1 MQGNDCYLTDKRE
14 EMKKII
20 SLLAIILIFV
30 SCKEEVVKKPDRLI
44 EKEVMLNIM
53 YDLSL
58 LEAIKYQNPASLDT
72 FKINPKK
79 YIYKKYKIDSLQF
92 AKSNT
97 YYASNY
103 EEYTSIVVELEDRL
117 TKKKEEIATIIKA
130 EEKKNKKKKKTIEKP
145 VSPTTKLIDSLEIN
159 QRKRL

>member
-1 MQGNDCYLTDKRE
+1 
-14 EMKKII
+14 MKKII
-20 SLLAIILIFV
+20 SLLAIFLVLV
-30 SCKEEVVKKPDRLI
+30 SCKDETVKKPNRLI
-44 EKEVMLNIM
+44 EKDEMVNIM

-58 LEAIKYQNPASLDT
+58 LEGIKYQNPTSLDT

-79 YIYKKYKIDSLQF
+79 YIYKKYKVDSLQF

-103 EEYTSIVVELEDRL
+103 EEYANIIDQVNDRL
-117 TKKKEEIATIIKA
+117 TKNKTAIAALIKA
-130 EEKKNKKKKKTIEKP
+130 EAKKNKKKKPVEKS
-145 VSPTTKLIDSLEIN
+145 VSPTSKMIDSLEIN

>member
-1 MQGNDCYLTDKRE
+1 
-14 EMKKII
+14 MKKII
-20 SLLAIILIFV
+20 SLLAIISVLV

-44 EKEVMLNIM
+44 EKEAMVNIM

-58 LEAIKYQNPASLDT
+58 LEAIKYQNPTSLDT

-92 AKSNT
+92 AQNNT

-103 EEYTSIVVELEDRL
+103 EEYANIIDQINNRL
-117 TKKKEEIATIIKA
+117 TKKKAEIAALIKA
-130 EEKKNKKKKKTIEKP
+130 EAKKNKKKKKPVEKP
-145 VSPTTKLIDSLEIN
+145 VAPTTKLIDSLEIN

>member
-1 MQGNDCYLTDKRE
+1 
-14 EMKKII
+14 MKKII
-20 SLLAIILIFV
+20 SLLTIISVLV
-30 SCKEEVVKKPDRLI
+30 SCKDELVKTPNRLI
-44 EKEVMLNIM
+44 EKEVMVNIM

-72 FKINPKK
+72 FKINPNK

-92 AKSNT
+92 AQSNT

-103 EEYTSIVVELEDRL
+103 EEYANIIDQINNRL
-117 TKKKEEIATIIKA
+117 TKNKEEITALIKA
-130 EEKKNKKKKKTIEKP
+130 EEKKNKKKKTVKKS
-145 VSPTTKLIDSLEIN
+145 VSPTSKLIDSLEIN

>member
-1 MQGNDCYLTDKRE
+1 
-14 EMKKII
+14 MKKII
-20 SLLAIILIFV
+20 SLLAIISVFV
-30 SCKEEVVKKPDRLI
+30 SCKEEVVKKPNRLI

-58 LEAIKYQNPASLDT
+58 LDAIKYQNPASMDT

-97 YYASNY
+97 YYASNS
-103 EEYTSIVVELEDRL
+103 EEYTAIVVQLEDRL
-117 TKKKEEIATIIKA
+117 NKKKKEIAALIKA
-130 EEKKNKKKKKTIEKP
+130 EQKKNKKKNKKKP
-145 VSPTTKLIDSLEIN
+145 ASPTTKLIDSLEIN

>member
-1 MQGNDCYLTDKRE
+1 
-14 EMKKII
+14 MKKII
-20 SLLAIILIFV
+20 SLLAIISVLV
-30 SCKEEVVKKPDRLI
+30 SCREEVVKKPDRLI
-44 EKEVMLNIM
+44 EKEVMVNIM

-92 AKSNT
+92 AQNNT

-103 EEYTSIVVELEDRL
+103 EEYANIIVQVEDRL
-117 TKKKEEIATIIKA
+117 TKKKAEIAALIKA
-130 EEKKNKKKKKTIEKP
+130 EAKKKKNKKKTVVKP
-145 VSPTTKLIDSLEIN
+145 VSPTTKLIDSLEIH

>member
-1 MQGNDCYLTDKRE
+1 
-14 EMKKII
+14 MKKII
-20 SLLAIILIFV
+20 SLLAIISILI
-30 SCKEEVVKKPDRLI
+30 SCKEEVVKKPNRLM
-44 EKEVMLNIM
+44 EKEVMVDIM

-58 LEAIKYQNPASLDT
+58 LEAIRLENPMSLDT

-92 AKSNT
+92 AQNIA
-97 YYASNY
+97 YYASDY
-103 EEYTSIVVELEDRL
+103 EEYANIVAQLEDRF
-117 TKKKEEIATIIKA
+117 TKKKAEITALIKA
-130 EEKKNKKKKKTIEKP
+130 EAKKNKNKKKKPVVKP

>member
-1 MQGNDCYLTDKRE
+1 
-14 EMKKII
+14 MKKLI
-20 SLLAIILIFV
+20 SLLAIISVFV
-30 SCKEEVVKKPDRLI
+30 SCREEVVKKPNRLI

-58 LEAIKYQNPASLDT
+58 LDAIKYQNPASMDT
-72 FKINPKK
+72 FEINPKK

-103 EEYTSIVVELEDRL
+103 EEYASIVVQLEDRL
-117 TKKKEEIATIIKA
+117 NKKKKEIAALIKA
-130 EEKKNKKKKKTIEKP
+130 EEKKNKKKNKKKP
-145 VSPTTKLIDSLEIN
+145 ASPTTKLIDSLEIN

>member
-1 MQGNDCYLTDKRE
+1 MQGNDCYLIDKRE

-103 EEYTSIVVELEDRL
+103 EEYTAIVVELEDRL

>member
-1 MQGNDCYLTDKRE
+1 
-14 EMKKII
+14 MKKII
-20 SLLAIILIFV
+20 SLLAIISVLV

-44 EKEVMLNIM
+44 EKEVMVNIM

-92 AKSNT
+92 AQNNT

-103 EEYTSIVVELEDRL
+103 EEYANIIVQVEDRL
-117 TKKKEEIATIIKA
+117 TKKKAEIAALIKA
-130 EEKKNKKKKKTIEKP
+130 EAKKNKNKKKTVVKP

>member
-1 MQGNDCYLTDKRE
+1 
-14 EMKKII
+14 MKKII
-20 SLLAIILIFV
+20 SLLAIISVLV

-44 EKEVMLNIM
+44 EKEAMVNIM

-58 LEAIKYQNPASLDT
+58 LEAIKYQNPTSLDT

-97 YYASNY
+97 YYGSNY
-103 EEYTSIVVELEDRL
+103 EEYTALVVQLE
-117 TKKKEEIATIIKA
+117 
-130 EEKKNKKKKKTIEKP
+130 
-145 VSPTTKLIDSLEIN
+145 
-159 QRKRL
+159 

>member
-1 MQGNDCYLTDKRE
+1 
-14 EMKKII
+14 MKKII
-20 SLLAIILIFV
+20 SLLVIISVFV

-44 EKEVMLNIM
+44 EKEAMVNIM

-58 LEAIKYQNPASLDT
+58 LEAIKYQNPTSLDT

-92 AKSNT
+92 AQNNT

-103 EEYTSIVVELEDRL
+103 EEYANIIVQVEDRL
-117 TKKKEEIATIIKA
+117 TKKKAEIAALIKA
-130 EEKKNKKKKKTIEKP
+130 EAKKNKKKKKP
-145 VSPTTKLIDSLEIN
+145 VAPTTKLIDSLEIN

>member
-1 MQGNDCYLTDKRE
+1 
-14 EMKKII
+14 MKKII
-20 SLLAIILIFV
+20 SLLAIISVLV

-44 EKEVMLNIM
+44 EKEAMVNIM

-58 LEAIKYQNPASLDT
+58 LEAIKYQNPTSLDT

-92 AKSNT
+92 AQNNT

-103 EEYTSIVVELEDRL
+103 EEYANIIVQVEDRL
-117 TKKKEEIATIIKA
+117 TKKKAEIAALIKA
-130 EEKKNKKKKKTIEKP
+130 EAKKNKKKKKPVEKP
-145 VSPTTKLIDSLEIN
+145 VAPTTKLIDSLEIN